1 LAGSCEEI
9 SSQLCTPAL
18 VPSLCSSCWKV
29 PESVASSRE
38 HRDGQFGANVE
49 GFMIRA
55 YAKCL
60 GIEALQFF
68 RLFYRTILAILAGR
82 ILERL
87 ATRST
92 KVELLA

>member
-1 LAGSCEEI
+1 
-9 SSQLCTPAL
+9 
-18 VPSLCSSCWKV
+18 
-29 PESVASSRE
+29 
-38 HRDGQFGANVE
+38 
-49 GFMIRA
+49 MIRA

-82 ILERL
+82 ILERG